1 MRDLVIHH
9 GAQTIEKL
17 NKAKQMPENMQRL
30 MFFKNK
36 IDREFTVSK
45 SYWKDDSF
53 VYVVDKYKVMLS
65 SKGKLFT
72 TSNYVYGLTY
82 KPENKHELILWRNTK
97 LNDVSTEILDIM
109 LKHAGAEWACSNTYY
124 LMLRNVGLFKRVLKG
139 RITNGTDLMRAYLRV
154 SPLFRDL
161 KLSHRANTFMTL
173 YTKSNIQMH
182 DLAYFLRIVKNPESC
197 LDKLLNGAELGSKSV
212 YNDDIMEW
220 ENQADFGF
228 YQLDGYIQH
237 DIAHELLIL
246 DKKIHHTW
254 SKSRLMEEHTKMSR
268 QVMELELELM
278 KPIDYSYSEPC
289 PVAPGMELITHN
301 RRLFREGTIMDH
313 CIYSYLNRAVKRELF
328 HFHCDIGE
336 FPFSLAIESKRDM
349 DGKHVAYG
357 VQQMN
362 GLRNK
367 PTTATQRRLIGL
379 WLEEP
384 NVQMWF
390 ETVSKIPAVEPE
402 SEENVDYLPF

>member
-1 MRDLVIHH
+1 MQDLVIHQ

-17 NKAKQMPENMQRL
+17 NQAKQMPENMQRL

-36 IDREFTVSK
+36 IAREFTVSK

-53 VYVVDKYKVMLS
+53 VFVVDKHKLMLS

-72 TSNYVYGLTY
+72 TSSYVRGLTY

-97 LNDVSTEILDIM
+97 LNDVYTEVLDIM
-109 LKHAGAEWACSNTYY
+109 LKHAGAEWACSDTFYF
-124 LMLRNVGLFKRVLKG
+124 MLRNAGLFKRVLKG

-173 YTKSNIQMH
+173 FKNGN
-182 DLAYFLRIVKNPESC
+182 DLRSMSYFLRIVKNPESC
-197 LDKLLNGAELGSKSV
+197 LDKLLNGAQLDSRSV

-228 YQLDGYIQH
+228 YQLHGHIQQ
-237 DIAHELLIL
+237 DITNELLIL
-246 DKKIHHTW
+246 DKKIDHTW
-254 SKSRLMEEHTKMSR
+254 SKSRLMDEHTKMSR
-268 QVMELELELM
+268 QIMELELELM

-289 PVAPGMELITHN
+289 PVTPGMELITHN

-349 DGKHVAYG
+349 HGKHTAYG

-384 NVQMWF
+384 SVQMWF
-390 ETVSKIPAVEPE
+390 ETVSKIPVAEPE
-402 SEENVDYLPF
+402 TEENIDYLPF